1 MSGSSLPTG
10 PMSGPDA
17 LTNLPF
23 SATVLVQA
31 PVGPQPDAG
40 QDEEAVFGDGRQ
52 VLAGRQVVCTSRS
65 S

>member
-1 MSGSSLPTG
+1 
-10 PMSGPDA
+10 MSGPDA